1 MFGAHD
7 STVDVEHGKEEEHQG
22 LHALGNQ
29 EQAVNRDG
37 AQDRCHNEEQNEHDF
52 FAADVTEKT
61 ERKRERAGE
70 VGHDF
75 QREHQRDEPLGN
87 SEELLDVLVMPDKN
101 ADHIVQNEDEVVFGL
116 AVGALKPGMRP
127 MKFENRMKTKR
138 PHRNGTNLEPT
149 FSPMDPHTN
158 LSIVSTIASQKFCSP
173 PGTMVSLR
181 LHRKARVKR
190 MAMTIHV

>member
-101 ADHIVQNEDEVVFGL
+101 ADHIVQNEDEEGHAHGGVQ
-116 AVGALKPGMRP
+116 
-127 MKFENRMKTKR
+127 
-138 PHRNGTNLEPT
+138 
-149 FSPMDPHTN
+149 
-158 LSIVSTIASQKFCSP
+158 VSRGGVEAGNEAHEI
-173 PGTMVSLR
+173 
-181 LHRKARVKR
+181 
-190 MAMTIHV
+190 